1 MTESYITIPAKTG
14 LNTQSV
20 HVDGSLLIN
29 SKAPIMFNSPAQ
41 YVVPSTAGQLDAIR
55 IGVSGQ
61 PNGSIAELLA
71 EPTFLPYMTAS
82 SSIGDEKFRFHKA
95 TIFNSNAQVRSST
108 KIHGKIHIQKGMDL
122 SLSKR
127 QRKITL
133 KAEQTKAVTISTSSG
148 DPELLLLDTKTI
160 QSDKNILKYQGSV
173 LVNGGV
179 RVTTGLQVVSR
190 TIVYPNETGN
200 ITFPRSTYGK
210 FGVVRVSTSERSR
223 GVEGTLSAFLMPP
236 IAAGS
241 SIRIVNE
248 PTSFVTY
255 RIRSRNTSNLPPVII
270 NNMDNTQAWKIH
282 DDIRSIICSSIST
295 LKWLCTTET
304 MHGDPTNE
312 HTALQGYTSGT
323 VRNAEI
329 HGKVEF
335 TGQIVHLDDQKMM
348 RQHFASSQ
356 YGFQL
361 KGGAIKV
368 LGSSLSHGTALNV
381 GVSNLTSGTAL
392 RILHTNPSE
401 SSPIQCLVLNTTSKY
416 ATP

>member
-1 MTESYITIPAKTG
+1 
-14 LNTQSV
+14 
-20 HVDGSLLIN
+20 
-29 SKAPIMFNSPAQ
+29 
-41 YVVPSTAGQLDAIR
+41 
-55 IGVSGQ
+55 
-61 PNGSIAELLA
+61 
-71 EPTFLPYMTAS
+71 
-82 SSIGDEKFRFHKA
+82 
-95 TIFNSNAQVRSST
+95 
-108 KIHGKIHIQKGMDL
+108 MDL
-122 SLSKR
+122 SLSNR

-133 KAEQTKAVTISTSSG
+133 KAEQTKAVTISTSSVY
-148 DPELLLLDTKTI
+148 PELLLLDTKTI

-173 LVNGGV
+173 LVNGDF

-190 TIVYPNETGN
+190 AIVYPNETGN
-200 ITFPRSTYGK
+200 ITFPKSTIWK
-210 FGVVRVSTSERSR
+210 VWSCACFDVRKIATVA
-223 GVEGTLSAFLMPP
+223 GILSAYLMPP

-392 RILHTNPSE
+392 RILHTNPFE
-401 SSPIQCLVLNTTSKY
+401 STPIQCLVLNTTSKY
-416 ATP
+416 ATAVNKLSAPNFRLGSFLKIAANDVVNGSALQVSTLGNSLERNAAFVQVDANFQKYGSMFLIEANSLSGGTGLSVVSTSSKSAVRSDIFKVEGSVRKIQPFKC